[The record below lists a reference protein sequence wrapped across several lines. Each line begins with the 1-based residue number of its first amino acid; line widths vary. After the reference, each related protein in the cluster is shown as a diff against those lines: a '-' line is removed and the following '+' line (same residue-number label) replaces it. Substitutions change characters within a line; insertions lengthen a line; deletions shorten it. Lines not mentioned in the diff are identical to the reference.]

1 MEVKED
7 VAEATEMGPG
17 RTLPPGADRPQV
29 PKPEKSAGEAA
40 TERIAEVEPDAAGRV
55 ELDKA
60 DAADATEWLL
70 ASFRNELPPQTHTL
84 KLNVGSLSNPK
95 WLEWQVTSVER
106 EVIDRL
112 RDETL
117 PSQNRA
123 MRRQGAA
130 LTEKERQEAQWKL
143 DVKLVV
149 AGTIKPNIRDTL
161 VQTAAAPGQPHL
173 ASAELFV
180 EEAFRR
186 NSGLISQIAAAIL
199 TLSGYDEDNVSDVIE
214 GRAAGNS

>member
-1 MEVKED
+1 MEGVVKDED
-7 VAEATEMGPG
+7 VAESTEMGPG
-17 RTLPPGADRPQV
+17 AVRDVPV
-29 PKPEKSAGEAA
+29 PKPDRSAGRAAVETVAEA
-40 TERIAEVEPDAAGRV
+40 EPDEAGKVVLSHR
-55 ELDKA
+55 

-70 ASFRNELPPQTHTL
+70 ASFRDEVGLQTHTL
-84 KLNVGSLSNPK
+84 RLNVGSLGTPK
-95 WLEWQVTSVER
+95 WLEWQVSAVER

-149 AGTIKPNIRDTL
+149 AGTIKPNIREAL
-161 VQTAAAPGQPHL
+161 VQTAPGPGLPHL
-173 ASAELFV
+173 ASPELFV
-180 EEAFRR
+180 EQAFRR
-186 NSGLISQIAAAIL
+186 NSGLVSQIAGAIL

-214 GRAAGNS
+214 GAAAGNS